1 MQLMEVLRSRR
12 AVRNFSSQP
21 VTQSAV
27 EELIQAAVLAPS
39 AMNRQPWAF
48 AASVDPTF
56 IQPMAAQAKSFVL
69 EHFSGSGLEPELRGM
84 IENPDYQIFHHAPAL
99 ILVFAT
105 SGAAQ
110 DAADC
115 CLAAQNLMLAARDKG
130 IGSCWIGLARP
141 WLSQPEALEK
151 LNLPPNYRIVAPI
164 ILGYPAEWPE
174 SHGRKEPVIHWIG

>member
-21 VTQSAV
+21 VSQSV
-27 EELIQAAVLAPS
+27 LEELIQAAVLAPS

-48 AASVDPTF
+48 AVSIDVTF
-56 IQPMAAQAKSFVL
+56 IETMAAEAKSFVL
-69 EHFSGSGLEPELRGM
+69 EHFPRSGPEAELRSM
-84 IENPDYQIFHHAPAL
+84 IENADYEIFHHAPAL
-99 ILVFAT
+99 ILIFAT

-110 DAADC
+110 DAEDC

-141 WLSQPEALEK
+141 WLSQPATMEK
-151 LNLPPNYRIVAPI
+151 LNLPLNYRIVAPI

-174 SHGRKEPVIHWIG
+174 SHGRREPVIHWIG